1 MSPSPIAVVVD
12 ADSDELHKTE
22 RALEEAGFV
31 VVALDSFAEAK
42 AVLVAISPEII
53 IADIRLKA
61 FNGLHLAALCAVTR
75 PGVPFITTHTVI
87 DPVLEADAKQ
97 LGASY
102 VLKTESRSELKDAVK
117 RLVGSRRSDLP
128 DGGVRRWPR
137 KVVATPPVATVAA
150 SEAQVLDVSYGGVCL
165 KLPTPSGPRQEQKP
179 PEDFEIVFPALKLA
193 LKVSRVWMAPDSG
206 QEGWLCG
213 VDVSQNRGDALDR
226 WRSYVDSVN

>member
-1 MSPSPIAVVVD
+1 MSASPIAVVVD
-12 ADSDELHKTE
+12 ADQTELRKTE

-53 IADIRLKA
+53 IADIKLKA
-61 FNGLHLAALCAVTR
+61 FNGLHLAALCAVAR
-75 PGVPFITTHTVI
+75 PGVPFVATHAVH

-102 VLKTESRSELKDAVK
+102 VLKTESRHELREAVAA
-117 RLVGSRRSDLP
+117 LVAAQRRETP
-128 DGGVRRWPR
+128 DGVRRWPR
-137 KVVATPPVATVAA
+137 KVVATPTVATVEAA
-150 SEAQVLDVSYGGVCL
+150 PARVVDVSYGGVCL
-165 KLPTPSGPRQEQKP
+165 KLPTPAGPRQQQKP
-179 PEDFEIVFPALKLA
+179 PEEFDIVFPALQLA
-193 LKVSRVWMAPDSG
+193 LKVSRVWMAPDSA
-206 QEGWLCG
+206 QDGWLCG